1 MTRGACC
8 VPRPPGGAPS
18 TGHRGE
24 GGGPATEL
32 ELLSTL
38 QTHRERR
45 KEGEEEGHT
54 ENITLIGQIY

>member
-1 MTRGACC
+1 MF
-8 VPRPPGGAPS
+8 PAP
-18 TGHRGE
+18 RGE
-24 GGGPATEL
+24 LLLLDTGVRGGGPATEL